1 MPRRL
6 IPDGNSGGLFHVISR
21 VVDRR
26 LIFGGDECRQFLKLA
41 RGHAAFGGLELI
53 TWCVMGN
60 HFHLLVRIP
69 PGSISTSQ
77 SLNEAQ
83 ILSRMEHIYRKRE
96 MDEFRAVLARVRT
109 PAERAAF
116 LDPFRKRMGSLPEMM
131 KGIKQRF
138 SRWYNLCNSRCG
150 TLWEARY
157 HCVVI
162 QSPNREGEPLG
173 PLASVVAAYIDLNP
187 VRAGLAATA
196 ESHPWSGFSA
206 ACGENKTAIAGI
218 LRLHGLRPGM
228 KPATALNWQRELL
241 NREREKMS
249 ARGVLPLPTGGGQ
262 TRHLSQAKALGDAA
276 FIHCLAGN
284 TPSGRKRQGR
294 PIRSRSGRS
303 SDPICAYGW
312 QQRTADSG

>member
-6 IPDGNSGGLFHVISR
+6 IPDGDTGGLFHVISR

-26 LIFGGDECRQFLKLA
+26 LIFGDDECRHFLKLA

-60 HFHLLVRIP
+60 HFHLLVRVP
-69 PGSISTSQ
+69 PGSISASR
-77 SLNEAQ
+77 SLDETQ
-83 ILSRMEHIYRKRE
+83 ILTRMEQIYRKRE
-96 MDEFRAVLARVRT
+96 MEEFRAVLARIRT
-109 PAERAAF
+109 PAERSAF

-138 SRWYNLCNSRCG
+138 SRWYNLSHSRCG

-187 VRAGLAATA
+187 VRAGLTSTA

-206 ACGENKTAIAGI
+206 ACSENESAITGI
-218 LRLHGLRPGM
+218 LRLHGLS
-228 KPATALNWQRELL
+228 PATNPVTALSRQRELL
-241 NREREKMS
+241 AREMEGMA
-249 ARGVLPLPTGGGQ
+249 ARGVLSSATDCRRIG
-262 TRHLSQAKALGDAA
+262 HLSQSKALGDAG
-276 FIHCLAGN
+276 FIHRLAGH
-284 TPSGRKRQGR
+284 TPSGRRRRGR
-294 PIRSRSGRS
+294 PIASQSGLS
-303 SDPICAYGW
+303 SDPICSYGW
-312 QQRTADSG
+312 QQRTPDSG